1 MVGMPSL
8 LQVVCVIEI
17 MLKSEVYDLGVRSIA
32 CLGKPF
38 TILADPSNAATQYFN
53 LAGFST
59 VKCRNKFLKCNPLFG
74 RHVITLAVCCDR
86 II

>member
-17 MLKSEVYDLGVRSIA
+17 MKSEVYDLGVRSIA

-38 TILADPSNAATQYFN
+38 TILADPSNAATQCYN
-53 LAGFST
+53 LAGFPT
-59 VKCRNKFLKCNPLFG
+59 IKFRNKFFKCNPLFG

-86 II
+86 IM